1 MLPRVK
7 CEEVVVSTNL
17 HDGDDHR
24 SVHAHHV
31 DGSDGDDSAVDG
43 DEDDDDDRDDRGDD
57 GDGDADACE
66 KCAQV
71 LTEPKLVNW
80 RHRSAIRSGDHRWGI
95 DNQLRLGSSGP

>member
-1 MLPRVK
+1 MLSGV
-7 CEEVVVSTNL
+7 T
-17 HDGDDHR
+17 GD
-24 SVHAHHV
+24 
-31 DGSDGDDSAVDG
+31 
-43 DEDDDDDRDDRGDD
+43 DEDDSDGEDDD
-57 GDGDADACE
+57 DGDADACE

>member
-1 MLPRVK
+1 MSGV
-7 CEEVVVSTNL
+7 T
-17 HDGDDHR
+17 G
-24 SVHAHHV
+24 
-31 DGSDGDDSAVDG
+31 
-43 DEDDDDDRDDRGDD
+43 EDDDDGDGDGDD
-57 GDGDADACE
+57 DDVDDDDDGDADACE